1 MYYGHEC
8 HIHADFEIYVKMKV
22 VYCQYAE
29 YEELRGLTLRGVTRS
44 NVTSEANIYMLFSV
58 IFPKRSRRIVL
69 FFSLCRNFD
78 PPISCITK
86 DSSTIEEL
94 GEKHNLYKVHV
105 HSCSPTW
112 HTCFRG
118 IFCVFVSWILLHFL
132 DVVLI
137 IFKFIIN
144 FIHIWCYMFNE

>member
-1 MYYGHEC
+1 
-8 HIHADFEIYVKMKV
+8 MKV

-29 YEELRGLTLRGVTRS
+29 YEELRGLTLRGVTRSYEELRGVTRS